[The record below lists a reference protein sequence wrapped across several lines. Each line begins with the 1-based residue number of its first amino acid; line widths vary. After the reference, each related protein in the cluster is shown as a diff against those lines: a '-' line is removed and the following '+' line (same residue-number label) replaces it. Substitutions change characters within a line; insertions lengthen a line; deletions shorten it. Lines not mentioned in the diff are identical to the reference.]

1 VVAPLITFVAA
12 MIPLGSAYYL
22 NRPTILLLLPFTV
35 TPAWIWFFAKK
46 QRFFWDHTRFGQ
58 ARFHST
64 MTPRALLNLKVGNFL
79 LLVITLGLAWPW
91 TIIRSI
97 KFQLQNLS
105 LIGFLDAETISQE
118 EGKATVTSE
127 GLANLLDSGF
137 ELD

>member
-1 VVAPLITFVAA
+1 
-12 MIPLGSAYYL
+12 
-22 NRPTILLLLPFTV
+22 
-35 TPAWIWFFAKK
+35 
-46 QRFFWDHTRFGQ
+46 
-58 ARFHST
+58 
-64 MTPRALLNLKVGNFL
+64 
-79 LLVITLGLAWPW
+79 LGLAWPW